1 MKSEGFKSR
10 FPIKGHERKCEP
22 RLQLRFSFASNS
34 LQIRSLGCPLK
45 GREIVLQTIEQSS
58 GGKVKGNPAD
68 GITVVMRLSIAVRF
82 RLKNMLLLGIDG
94 KHLFNVEINSRKHFT
109 SPVRTA
115 YHRIGCNPIYCC
127 GLIAKALSGRHN
139 SMFINKIWNYTA
151 PTALFEMN
159 GNVTWVSPTPILFRL
174 YKAWVENIHSMWW

>member
-1 MKSEGFKSR
+1 MKSEECRSR

-34 LQIRSLGCPLK
+34 LQIRSLRCPLK

-68 GITVVMRLSIAVRF
+68 GITVVMCLNSSPLSP
-82 RLKNMLLLGIDG
+82 KNMLLLGIDG
-94 KHLFNVEINSRKHFT
+94 KHLFNVEINSRKHFA

-139 SMFINKIWNYTA
+139 SMFINKI
-151 PTALFEMN
+151 
-159 GNVTWVSPTPILFRL
+159 
-174 YKAWVENIHSMWW
+174 